1 MPAGPGE
8 SEVAR
13 QDASE
18 TIRVRRLIK
27 EVGRHLTH
35 VDPLRILHVLVDHRR
50 SSGGRDHDWRF
61 ASLAARPA
69 PQHLSARLFCFPA
82 GHGWHDLGS
91 RVFGQPCVDVVWGD
105 FIGYD
110 DVRDV

>member
-1 MPAGPGE
+1 MGEDWGEEPILCKIRNWDILTRSLIGARTLITSEVPLSACSWNGGMPAGPGE

-35 VDPLRILHVLVDHRR
+35 VAIAQV
-50 SSGGRDHDWRF
+50 G
-61 ASLAARPA
+61 SL
-69 PQHLSARLFCFPA
+69 Q
-82 GHGWHDLGS
+82 
-91 RVFGQPCVDVVWGD
+91 QCV
-105 FIGYD
+105 
-110 DVRDV
+110 R